1 MGFSVKGYL
10 PLIFSALSCFFFF
23 VVYYRP
29 GENNV
34 QCLEGFS
41 WKARSLLTLST
52 APGKSVKKSSKELW
66 QSPDIYR
73 LRQSCAVFGNL
84 LKLSGIVGKR
94 LKTPWYTNQNNIGL
108 LVAVF
113 ISFFAF
119 WKKYYFSEI
128 LLLLVLKCAKFNWF
142 SNIISGEPKDR
153 MLLNTSVASQ
163 MVFLRFRS
171 QFG

>member
-1 MGFSVKGYL
+1 M
-10 PLIFSALSCFFFF
+10 FFFSSF
-23 VVYYRP
+23 TIP

-34 QCLEGFS
+34 KCLEGFS
-41 WKARSLLTLST
+41 WKARTLLTLST

-84 LKLSGIVGKR
+84 LKLSGIVGKW
-94 LKTPWYTNQNNIGL
+94 LETPWYTNQNNIGL
-108 LVAVF
+108 FLGAVF
-113 ISFFAF
+113 ISFSAF
-119 WKKYYFSEI
+119 WKKYCFSEI

-163 MVFLRFRS
+163 MVFLRFTS
-171 QFG
+171 KFG